1 MLKPDGSHD
10 EDHKSRLVC
19 WMGPK
24 GSCTI
29 VFSHYIETEISKQP
43 LLVIKPEKAR
53 EKLVHLIKEENRPE
67 R

>member
-1 MLKPDGSHD
+1 
-10 EDHKSRLVC
+10 
-19 WMGPK
+19 MGPK